1 MEREKNEI
9 LEMKLKDVLG
19 LKVTFKSKKTNKIN
33 IGIIVEMC
41 RAIGIIVEMCRANRF
56 LTLFTIKN
64 AKGEYHE
71 WIRFEDI
78 QLIAT

>member
-41 RAIGIIVEMCRANRF
+41 RANRF

-64 AKGEYHE
+64 AKGEG
-71 WIRFEDI
+71 RV
-78 QLIAT
+78 